1 MTDRNHTQ
9 LLNIFLFRKNSTWG
23 QFCIS
28 ERQRERELF
37 LLKGLKTK
45 SAMLKAELDGR
56 DEKRSSEKSRS
67 SSSLLNSLF
76 TFQIP
81 QRPHFLNNPFSQA
94 QRPHSLN
101 NPFSQALVP
110 HNKYFQMSF
119 LPYMIEKRRGKVRQR
134 VTSRKLWLNFMS
146 HWEIPSLFPS
156 RAKSSLPKEPSVT
169 WSSLKNLGFPI
180 HASTEIILVNVTN
193 GLNTKFIAY

>member
-81 QRPHFLNNPFSQA
+81 QRPHF
-94 QRPHSLN
+94 LN

-193 GLNTKFIAY
+193 GLSTKFIAY